1 MFSIMLPSAS
11 SESALSRN
19 QLIYFY
25 PKNGSDMVN
34 AYILRQI
41 ESIVFPLLFLAA

>member
-1 MFSIMLPSAS
+1 MFSIMLPSA
-11 SESALSRN
+11 
-19 QLIYFY
+19 